1 MTTLSAVPSRGER
14 EEAMDATS
22 EHLYLMGRPP
32 LRNFVRYVQRNAIEP
47 PGEAALHD
55 LWRRARDVIAG
66 LERTEAG
73 IADHPT
79 VTPVSV
85 EEPLLRKLL
94 NDPLIRD
101 GFNAVPTEVA
111 MIDLRQVVVYQGHI
125 DVTHAH
131 RLIEEWG
138 AAPSWPDLFRICLPF
153 DHPQPPVRWSQ
164 LSRDR
169 YAFVSPSND
178 LRFLGPMPMDPGRV
192 KDFVVPGN
200 LVGVIGIAVGF
211 GSNFLN
217 AVHTGKR
224 VILCNGSHRAYALRR
239 MGITHV
245 PALVQ
250 HALTPE
256 EVEAVGSTRV
266 DEDRALYLEHPRPPM
281 LQDYLDPRLHYLMAV
296 RRRLRQVTV
305 RFSVDEVDMPAL

>member
-1 MTTLSAVPSRGER
+1 MTAVQAEPRQGER
-14 EEAMDATS
+14 GNADATI

-32 LRNFVRYVQRNAIEP
+32 MRNFVRYVERNAVEP

-55 LWRRARDVIAG
+55 LWRRARDVLAE

-73 IADHPT
+73 IADHPSL
-79 VTPVSV
+79 TPLGPD
-85 EEPLLRKLL
+85 EPLLRKLL

-111 MIDLRQVVVYQGHI
+111 MVDLRQVVVYQGHI
-125 DVTHAH
+125 DVTHAR
-131 RLIEEWG
+131 RLAEDWG
-138 AAPSWPDLFRICLPF
+138 TAPSGPDLFRICLPY
-153 DHPQPPVRWSQ
+153 DHPNPPVRWSR
-164 LSRDR
+164 LSKNR

-192 KDFVVPGN
+192 RDFAVPGN
-200 LVGVIGIAVGF
+200 LVNVIGIAVGF

-224 VILCNGSHRAYALRR
+224 IILCNGSHRAYALRK
-239 MGITHV
+239 MGVTHV
-245 PALVQ
+245 PAIVQ
-250 HALTPE
+250 HALAPE
-256 EVEAVGSTRV
+256 EIEAVASTRV
-266 DEDRALYLEHPRPPM
+266 NDDGALYLEHPRPPM

-296 RRRLRQVTV
+296 RRRVRQVTV
-305 RFSVDEVDMPAL
+305 RFQVEEDDVPAL